1 MIFTHPV
8 RTLTELVNSTEHKD
22 RDYHRLQDS
31 LLLHTL
37 LRQAEEFVNL
47 VMEVAILHDA
57 LKLCW
62 DKILELVSLVKKEMV
77 VTHNTYKFFQHSHK
91 SL

>member
-1 MIFTHPV
+1 MIFTHPAS
-8 RTLTELVNSTEHKD
+8 TLTELVNSTEHID

-37 LRQAEEFVNL
+37 LRQAEEFVNI

-62 DKILELVSLVKKEMV
+62 DKILELVSLVEKK
-77 VTHNTYKFFQHSHK
+77 K
-91 SL
+91 LL